1 MNRKAIQ
8 QDDERNI
15 SFFSE
20 LVRKHQISPLSLNWG
35 SRASQEMRFAVLAQ
49 VGDLAGASLLDVG
62 CGLGDFYDWQKRTG
76 LGANYLGVDLTPEMI
91 RVAKE
96 RFPGVDFRVVNV
108 LEEKIGAFDFVI
120 ASGIF
125 YLRQNEPFE
134 FMRHMIAHLF
144 ASSRKGLA
152 FNSLSAW
159 CDGRDAGEFYADPSQ
174 TLDFCRTITPWVAL
188 RHDYHPRDFTIFLW
202 RGPRPP

>member
-1 MNRKAIQ
+1 MNREAVH

-20 LVRKHQISPLSLNWG
+20 LLRTHHISPLSLNWG
-35 SRASQEMRFAVLAQ
+35 SRASQEMRFAVLAE
-49 VGDLAGASLLDVG
+49 VGDLVGSSLLDVG
-62 CGLGDFYDWQKRTG
+62 CGLGDFYDWQRRAG
-76 LGANYLGVDLTPEMI
+76 LGVNYQGVDLTPEII
-91 RVAKE
+91 RVAKG
-96 RFPGVDFRVVNV
+96 RFPEVDFRVGNV
-108 LEEKIGAFDFVI
+108 LEEEIGTFDYVI

-125 YLRQNEPFE
+125 YLRQSEPFE
-134 FMRHMIAHLF
+134 FMQRMIARLF
-144 ASSRKGLA
+144 ESSRMGLA

-159 CDGRDAGEFYADPSQ
+159 CNGREAGEFYADPAQ
-174 TLDFCRTITPWVAL
+174 TLDFCRTLTPWVAL

>member
-1 MNRKAIQ
+1 MNPEAVH

-20 LVRKHQISPLSLNWG
+20 LVRTNQISPFSLNWG
-35 SRASQEMRFAVLAQ
+35 SRASQEMRFAVLEE

-62 CGLGDFYDWQKRTG
+62 CGLGDFYDWQRRAG
-76 LGANYLGVDLTPEMI
+76 LGVSYQGVDLTPEMI

-96 RFPGVDFRVVNV
+96 RFPGVDFRVGNV
-108 LEEKIGAFDFVI
+108 LEEEIGTFDYVI
-120 ASGIF
+120 ASGTF

-134 FMRHMIAHLF
+134 FMQYLIARLF

-159 CDGRDAGEFYADPSQ
+159 CDGRDAGEFYADPAQ
-174 TLDFCRTITPWVAL
+174 TLDFCRTLTPWVAL
-188 RHDYHPRDFTIFLW
+188 RHDYYPRDFTVYL
-202 RGPRPP
+202 RHAPRRP